1 MADKPTVDPK
11 WATNQ
16 LPTEVIEPVQSF
28 KDSGIAAGSTVARR
42 NFNWMFNAISQWI
55 DWIRSYAM
63 DRTLN
68 LSDLENKA
76 TSRTNL
82 GLDSGGVTLGANA
95 ATANKLKTARS
106 IGGVTFDGSAN
117 INLPGVN
124 TSGNQNTSGNAATAT
139 KLSTARNIALSGDLS
154 GSANFD
160 GSNNISITA
169 SVTDNSHTHSSSTI
183 TSLNSEV
190 VGKAFGSSY
199 TTLFSGRKENGT
211 VSLSENAGNFR
222 WLFIG
227 VSPDHGN
234 YIETVLVPRFNF
246 DGNASDDNDFAVST
260 GSNDFWVFNC
270 TTGSS
275 LSTSDENGIIY
286 YVYGIGRI

>member
-42 NFNWMFNAISQWI
+42 HFNWMFNAISQWI

-76 TSRTNL
+76 ESRANL
-82 GLDSGGVTLGANA
+82 GLDSGGVNLGANA
-95 ATANKLKTARS
+95 ATATKLKTARN

-124 TSGNQNTSGNAATAT
+124 TSGNQNTSGNAATAS

-160 GSNNISITA
+160 GGGNISITA
-169 SVTDNSHTHSSSTI
+169 SVANNSHTHSSSTI

-199 TTLFSGRKENGT
+199 TTLFSGRQGSGT
-211 VSLSENAGNFR
+211 ISLSENAGNFR

-227 VSPDHGN
+227 VSPDNGD

-246 DGNASDDNDFAVST
+246 DGNASDNNDFAVST

-275 LSTSDENGIIY
+275 LSTSSENGIIY
-286 YVYGIGRI
+286 YVYGVGRI